1 MVNNGGVSSPET
13 PTVGE
18 RAQRRPRDM
27 ALSLAVLLVP
37 IALLLLFYRLVLD
50 GDKPVAVDP
59 EPVLQEARSAAVFEV
74 AAPQGLGADWHVQS
88 ATFKRESGG
97 ATLRLGYADPDAK
110 PLQLIES
117 SLATTTLIPA
127 ELGKDPEAVGTFRA
141 GARTWQRY
149 DGRPGEDA
157 LVLLEKGRTILVV
170 GPAEEQNLE
179 TLASSLP

>member
-1 MVNNGGVSSPET
+1 MSSPQT

-27 ALSLAVLLVP
+27 ALSLVVLLVP
-37 IALLLLFYRLVLD
+37 IVLLLLFYRLVLN

-59 EPVLQEARSAAVFEV
+59 EPVLQQARTAAAFEV

-88 ATFKRESGG
+88 ATYKHDSGG
-97 ATLRLGYADPDAK
+97 ATLRLGYADPGGK

-117 SLATTTLIPA
+117 SVATTTLIPA
-127 ELGKDPEAVGTFRA
+127 ELGKNPEAVGVFRA

-149 DGRPGEDA
+149 DGRPGENA
-157 LVLLEKGRTILVV
+157 LVLLEKGRTIIVV
-170 GPAEEQNLE
+170 GPAEERTLE
-179 TLASSLP
+179 TLASALT